1 LSNNEFPRRTEP
13 KKKGEEDA
21 QNEKLRRDAKPRWGV
36 TAYKQRN
43 ESKGSAKKGSEQRV
57 VGK

>member
-1 LSNNEFPRRTEP
+1 LSNNEVPRRTEP
-13 KKKGEEDA
+13 KKKGEEDM

-36 TAYKQRN
+36 TAYRPRN
-43 ESKGSAKKGSEQRV
+43 ESEGSTKKGSEER